1 MEITLFYTK
10 TQRDKLW
17 EAGLKPEMVYFLRGQ
32 PIVDEDW
39 KKVNK
44 NKLQPFSGLL
54 DILREIEK
62 TKKIIDPVVDEY
74 VNHISH
80 SQIRE
85 IVKYITTSPSWRERP
100 LIMKLTSEMLI
111 GEFTNSV
118 IHAAAGVELF
128 EESAIL
134 LDDVLDEA
142 ELCVGKETVWRK
154 YGIKETFLAHGILAS
169 LARKAIIE
177 SFRLTNL
184 DSIKSKEIITSFE
197 TIYYND
203 YKGQFMDIFSEKH
216 MDFSEED
223 YWEMISR
230 TPGTQ
235 FANALEIV
243 SILVRKEE
251 FREELKEFGNLFG
264 IAAQLRD
271 DIIDIIGEEEVVYKK
286 LLTDIER
293 KKKRLPLVIF
303 LKRHPEFKEAFL
315 LNKYL
320 EKEKAY
326 KISSIMKKEGIIEEC
341 IHKCQEVVKKSITR
355 LMKLPD
361 NKGRKKLFCLIES
374 LANFIG

>member
-32 PIVDEDW
+32 PIAEEDW
-39 KKVNK
+39 EKVDK
-44 NKLQPFSGLL
+44 NKLQSFPGLL
-54 DILREIEK
+54 DILKEIEK

-74 VNHISH
+74 VKRISS

-85 IVKYITTSPSWRERP
+85 IVEYITTSPSWRERP

-111 GEFTNSV
+111 GEFPNSIV
-118 IHAAAGVELF
+118 HAAAGVELF

-154 YGIKETFLAHGILAS
+154 YGIKETFIAHGILAS
-169 LARKAIIE
+169 LARSAITE
-177 SFRLTNL
+177 SCRLANL
-184 DSIKSKEIITSFE
+184 DSIRTKEIIASFE
-197 TIYYND
+197 AIYYND
-203 YKGQFMDIFSEKH
+203 YTGQFMDIFSEKH
-216 MDFSEED
+216 LDFSEED

-243 SILVRKEE
+243 SILVHKEKFRKD
-251 FREELKEFGNLFG
+251 LKEFGNLFG

-286 LLTDIER
+286 LLTDIAR
-293 KKKRLPLVIF
+293 KKKRLPLLIF
-303 LKRHPEFKEAFL
+303 LKRHPEFKETFL
-315 LNKYL
+315 LHRHV
-320 EKEKAY
+320 EKEKVY
-326 KISSIMKKEGIIEEC
+326 EISSIMRKEGIIEEC
-341 IHKCQEVVKKSITR
+341 IHKCQEAVNRGITK

-361 NKGRKKLFCLIES
+361 NKGREILFYLIES
-374 LANFIG
+374 LANFKG